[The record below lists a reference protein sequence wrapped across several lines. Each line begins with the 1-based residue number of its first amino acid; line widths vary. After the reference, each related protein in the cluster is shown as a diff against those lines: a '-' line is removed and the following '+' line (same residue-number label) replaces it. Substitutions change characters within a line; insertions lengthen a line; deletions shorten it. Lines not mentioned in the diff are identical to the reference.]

1 MWIGD
6 MDMLDLRVHEHC
18 ESETQ
23 LGVYLN
29 MIEPSLLDT
38 ENCFIVEHKMSGT
51 HKFVFFGL

>member
-1 MWIGD
+1 MSTVEV
-6 MDMLDLRVHEHC
+6 RQ
-18 ESETQ
+18 Q